1 MAAHDILLSNFVSF
15 FHINNCSN
23 TLNISDF
30 DHIIISLFFSNKEL
44 SELKK
49 ITYCNCYSHLYMF

>member
-44 SELKK
+44 SELNLAVKK
-49 ITYCNCYSHLYMF
+49 TIIILNT